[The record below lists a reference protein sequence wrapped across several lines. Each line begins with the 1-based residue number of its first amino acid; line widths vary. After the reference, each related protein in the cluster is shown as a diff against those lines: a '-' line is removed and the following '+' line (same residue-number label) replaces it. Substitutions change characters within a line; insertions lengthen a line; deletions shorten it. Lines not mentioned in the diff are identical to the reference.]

1 MRSTVDQASWIRS
14 RSSQGRRRRSSSA
27 SKTKHCARRCT
38 PALATSCTERTT
50 NNAGIWAVPFSLS
63 TLETTGEPFLISAQS
78 ALPSVSRD
86 GTLLFLPQAP
96 TAPLEMLTVDAN
108 GKVLA
113 TIGQPKV
120 GLREPRLSPDGRHV
134 AVGAI
139 ATGRCK
145 RVDLRRDARGTNA
158 SHIR

>member
-1 MRSTVDQASWIRS
+1 MGASYLRPRCPEQDFHDVTSLPDGRGLLYALDRGSGLVDTISVYTGEAKKVILRLENETL
-14 RSSQGRRRRSSSA
+14 RAPMYAVTG
-27 SKTKHCARRCT
+27 HIVY
-38 PALATSCTERTT
+38 ERTT

-113 TIGQPKV
+113 TI
-120 GLREPRLSPDGRHV
+120 
-134 AVGAI
+134 
-139 ATGRCK
+139 
-145 RVDLRRDARGTNA
+145 
-158 SHIR
+158 